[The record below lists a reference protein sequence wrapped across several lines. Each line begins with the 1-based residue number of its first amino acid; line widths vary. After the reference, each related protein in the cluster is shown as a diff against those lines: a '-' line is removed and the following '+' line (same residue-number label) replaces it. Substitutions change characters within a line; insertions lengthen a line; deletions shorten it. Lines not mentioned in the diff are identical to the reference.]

1 MLPSRMHKQHA
12 SIFTMIF
19 LISAAS
25 LVFSTQV
32 LYPAELLW
40 SVKNNHI
47 RTATTEHNSHHISS
61 SHDDEDDDDDN
72 NNNNNIYIQ
81 PGTRKSQTPTP
92 APAPAPASPNSR
104 SGSEGREM
112 FFKCTYGIV
121 LRRAGLV
128 WSGLVWSGLMYGGDK
143 IVEEDWTLVTSWRPG
158 KTLHADGDPCR

>member
-47 RTATTEHNSHHISS
+47 RTATTEHNFNHISS
-61 SHDDEDDDDDN
+61 SHDDEDDDDN
-72 NNNNNIYIQ
+72 NNNNTICIQ

-92 APAPAPASPNSR
+92 APASPNSR
-104 SGSEGREM
+104 
-112 FFKCTYGIV
+112 
-121 LRRAGLV
+121 
-128 WSGLVWSGLMYGGDK
+128 
-143 IVEEDWTLVTSWRPG
+143 
-158 KTLHADGDPCR
+158 